1 MFCRIKALCAVLG
14 VILLSTTSCAIKYNT
29 PLAYMEEKGGVAF
42 ERAGGDDF
50 FESTYLLWFEQPID
64 HNNPA
69 AGTFR
74 QRVWLSHKSADA
86 PVVFITEGYNVTK
99 PYKSELAELLE
110 ANQIIVEHR
119 FYGESCPDSVL
130 WGYLTI
136 KQSAM
141 DLHNIVKY
149 FRKLYR
155 SRWVSTGI
163 SKGGTTA
170 IIHRAFYPDDVDLTV
185 SYVAPLNFAREDE
198 RLISFFDKVG
208 TEEIR
213 ARIRDFQIEVLSR
226 RDSIYPRFAA
236 WARANKVSFAM
247 GPEAAFELAVLEYPF
262 SFWQWCVPPASIPG
276 KDASAKE
283 LYAAL
288 YRGVDFRYFS
298 RLEGDRM
305 APYFYQAYTQ
315 LGHYAYNASY
325 LKQYLKYYPY
335 DIVSSDILT
344 PDTGRALYYDPSA
357 MEEVRHRLIINDSPM
372 IHLVG
377 AKDPWSATMAD
388 IPGLRHNH
396 LFVDPEGCHHTRIG
410 NIPQTMREL
419 VLDVMNLYLKRG
431 R

>member
-14 VILLSTTSCAIKYNT
+14 VILLSMTSCAIKYNT

-69 AGTFR
+69 AGTFK

-170 IIHRAFYPDDVDLTV
+170 IIHRAF
-185 SYVAPLNFAREDE
+185 
-198 RLISFFDKVG
+198 
-208 TEEIR
+208 IR
-213 ARIRDFQIEVLSR
+213 TM
-226 RDSIYPRFAA
+226 
-236 WARANKVSFAM
+236 W
-247 GPEAAFELAVLEYPF
+247 
-262 SFWQWCVPPASIPG
+262 
-276 KDASAKE
+276 
-283 LYAAL
+283 
-288 YRGVDFRYFS
+288 
-298 RLEGDRM
+298 
-305 APYFYQAYTQ
+305 
-315 LGHYAYNASY
+315 
-325 LKQYLKYYPY
+325 
-335 DIVSSDILT
+335 IL
-344 PDTGRALYYDPSA
+344 L
-357 MEEVRHRLIINDSPM
+357 
-372 IHLVG
+372 
-377 AKDPWSATMAD
+377 
-388 IPGLRHNH
+388 
-396 LFVDPEGCHHTRIG
+396 
-410 NIPQTMREL
+410 
-419 VLDVMNLYLKRG
+419 
-431 R
+431 